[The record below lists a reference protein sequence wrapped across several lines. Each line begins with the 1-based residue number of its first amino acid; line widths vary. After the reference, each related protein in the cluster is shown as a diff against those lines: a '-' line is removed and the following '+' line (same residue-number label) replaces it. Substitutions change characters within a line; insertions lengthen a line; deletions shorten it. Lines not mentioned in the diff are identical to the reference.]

1 MLSLSRG
8 TGKQRA
14 CCVAPGVPLVMA
26 TAPGPHAQLLHNMCQ
41 RRYWDTLDI
50 RQYLTRI
57 DKPPRLRLEPSQG
70 AR

>member
-1 MLSLSRG
+1 MYPLPGS
-8 TGKQRA
+8 TGKQTG
-14 CCVAPGVPLVMA
+14 CCVASGVPLVMA
-26 TAPGPHAQLLHNMCQ
+26 TASGPHAQLLHAMCQ
-41 RRYWDTLDI
+41 RRYWDALDI